1 MRVDTTGRSKDLNRG
16 AYPGGLVIE
25 QDTNLEVIGGP
36 AEFFYLFL
44 PLGTC
49 IKASKKQ
56 KKNTPNNI
64 FIIFYCLLSYKIDKY
79 GEVVVEP
86 I

>member
-1 MRVDTTGRSKDLNRG
+1 MRPGWS
-16 AYPGGLVIE
+16 GGLVKE
-25 QDTNLEVIGGP
+25 LETHLETIGTQ

-44 PLGTC
+44 FIGTC
-49 IKASKKQ
+49 IKAYKKQ
-56 KKNTPNNI
+56 KKNTLNNV

-79 GEVVVEP
+79 GEVVAEP

>member
-1 MRVDTTGRSKDLNRG
+1 MRPGWS
-16 AYPGGLVIE
+16 GGLVKE
-25 QDTNLEVIGGP
+25 LETQLETIGTQ

-44 PLGTC
+44 FIGTC
-49 IKASKKQ
+49 IKAYKKQ
-56 KKNTPNNI
+56 KKNTLNNV

-79 GEVVVEP
+79 GEVVAEP